1 MALKQWK
8 RIPAHKTPLRADV
21 NQSVCCW
28 RALCHAGARPWTES
42 DGRARFFTALGKTP
56 HCLQLSRPH
65 VFSFFFFFLT
75 NWLWGFYDWCTYRK
89 NHFCQASSVTCPWD
103 MTSPLPRIAL
113 SNQIFPGQCKLWQI
127 PSSCIMRF
135 PANLPNSRES
145 GRVSWFQLRG
155 MLSDWMMLKPQP
167 STSLISPFP
176 AATTSSLLSFH
187 ILPKSL
193 GLVSTGALT
202 TWTTKQLCQ
211 SRGILL

>member
-1 MALKQWK
+1 MLFHRVRQNALL
-8 RIPAHKTPLRADV
+8 PSTVPTSH
-21 NQSVCCW
+21 
-28 RALCHAGARPWTES
+28 
-42 DGRARFFTALGKTP
+42 
-56 HCLQLSRPH
+56 
-65 VFSFFFFFLT
+65 FLT

-167 STSLISPFP
+167 STAVISPFQLRP
-176 AATTSSLLSFH
+176 PRLLCLFIFWLLSV
-187 ILPKSL
+187 
-193 GLVSTGALT
+193 GLVSTRALT
-202 TWTTKQLCQ
+202 TWPKKQLRQ
-211 SRGILL
+211 SRTLPGNPPVTVTKEANVCVWMTVVG